1 MESVSKNTI
10 FGLKMMVKSGL
21 EKFILKSL
29 HAGRKM
35 VIFVTEFVI
44 LGKNMGEIC
53 GLKFPI
59 SYVDTPQKILK
70 SLQAEKRSFFVHTE
84 FVILGKT
91 SSFYEVNE
99 WVRT

>member
-1 MESVSKNTI
+1 MYCMLTHNMAMIQPSITSSKWNT
-10 FGLKMMVKSGL
+10 
-21 EKFILKSL
+21 
-29 HAGRKM
+29 
-35 VIFVTEFVI
+35 
-44 LGKNMGEIC
+44 GEIC

-91 SSFYEVNE
+91 SSFYEINE